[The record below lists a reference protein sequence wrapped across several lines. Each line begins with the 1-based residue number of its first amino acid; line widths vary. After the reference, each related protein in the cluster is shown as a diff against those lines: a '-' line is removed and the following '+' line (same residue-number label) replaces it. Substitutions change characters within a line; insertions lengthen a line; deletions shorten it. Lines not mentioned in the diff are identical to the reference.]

1 MRNILR
7 AFFLIALFSLFTTSI
22 QAQTFDGVWECQ
34 FATYDDDVNGTGLN
48 TIDVGAISD
57 NEFIA
62 LINASSK
69 GAYYLVAYRDADSA
83 NGRLSNI
90 PYNQTLYQTVWA
102 SGFDQVN
109 MEDANSMAVNQADG
123 KIFVANNDVERNI
136 LVFQMGAD
144 DYESAEYRLPTSAD
158 YLWAIDVDAAGHVFV
173 TVYDTANN
181 VSSIRVYDNFAN
193 EPAWSDPQLT
203 APTVKHEIQ
212 VSGSGEA
219 RGIAVNDDG
228 TAIWVSNFQD
238 RSVQKFEGDIDGG
251 YTKVDD
257 FNYYNEAMVFD
268 STWSVDTVYA
278 GPWGLSYLE
287 SNNLLFMAHDVSF
300 RGNVGYTYGK
310 IFTIN
315 PFTAENLDTLD
326 VYMWNYLQNDSSAYR
341 IAVDSPGTAS
351 GYVSVYNLDF
361 DPSGNFYSQSYY
373 GWTAEKWAYTGTLP
387 VITSIEKDDNTVPTE
402 FSLTQ
407 NYPNPFNPTTTVEF
421 SITETSTITMSMYSV
436 TGELISNMINAREY
450 KPGVYKVTIDGSNL
464 ASGVYIYS
472 IQAGNQKISKKMTLL
487 K

>member
-7 AFFLIALFSLFTTSI
+7 AIFIIALFSLSSTSI
-22 QAQTFDGVWECQ
+22 FAQTFDGVWECQ
-34 FATYDDDVNGTGLN
+34 YATYDDGTNGTGLN
-48 TIDVGAISD
+48 TIDVGAVSED
-57 NEFIA
+57 EFVA

-83 NGRLSNI
+83 SGRISDI

-109 MEDANSMAVNQADG
+109 MEDPNAVAVNKTDG

-136 LVFQMGAD
+136 LVFQMGTD
-144 DYESAEYRLPTSAD
+144 DYESAEYRLPTAAD
-158 YLWAIDVDAAGHVFV
+158 YIWAIDVDNDGHVFV
-173 TVYDTANN
+173 TVIDTANN
-181 VSSIRVYDNFAN
+181 TSSIRVYDNFAN
-193 EPAWSDPQLT
+193 EPSWLDPQLT
-203 APTVKHEIQ
+203 APTVLHEIQ
-212 VSGSGEA
+212 VPGEGEA
-219 RGIAVNDDG
+219 RGIAVNADG
-228 TAIWVSNFQD
+228 TEIWVSNFD
-238 RSVQKFEGDIDGG
+238 ARTIHKFVGDVTSG
-251 YTKVDD
+251 YQEDPN
-257 FNYYNEAMVFD
+257 FSYYNEAMVND
-268 STWSVDTVYA
+268 TTWSPDTVYA
-278 GPWGLSYLE
+278 GPMGLSYLQD
-287 SNNLLFMAHDVSF
+287 NNLLFMAHDVSF

-315 PFTAENLDTLD
+315 PFTAENLDTTD

-341 IAVDSPGTAS
+341 IQVDSPGTAS

-361 DPSGNFYSQSYY
+361 DENGNFYSQSYY
-373 GWTAEKWAYTGTLP
+373 GWAAEKWAYTGTLP
-387 VITSIEKDDNTVPTE
+387 VITSIEKDENSIPTE

-421 SITETSTITMSMYSV
+421 SITETANVTMSLYSV
-436 TGELISNMINAREY
+436 TGELISHMINNREY
-450 KPGVYKVTIDGSNL
+450 KPGVYKVTINGSNL

-472 IQAGNQKISKKMTLL
+472 VQAGTQKISKKMTLM